1 MQEQIEYLG
10 RSNGENA
17 VASRST
23 DANGSSI
30 RRKIIFEA
38 SSSKEGETEGNGGD
52 VMNGYIWS
60 KRCNNDGKG
69 VT

>member
-30 RRKIIFEA
+30 RRKIIFRGVKLER
-38 SSSKEGETEGNGGD
+38 GGNGG
-52 VMNGYIWS
+52 
-60 KRCNNDGKG
+60 KRRGRNERIYLVEKM
-69 VT
+69 